1 MNAEMTIGAIRQ
13 NERPSTSGA
22 SVTGASS
29 PVSNANSGV
38 GEYGRRLAGETRT
51 SLESLQRSLAVM
63 DGVSAPL
70 DLPAGVSLRY
80 GYQVGEVG
88 LLHDPAAE
96 VQLTESPKLFGLPN
110 TRVWCRGL
118 ANLRGNLI
126 PVYDL
131 AALVGG
137 PTPRRRNKLMVV
149 GTGANAA
156 ALVIDA
162 TPLQVRINVDQPESD
177 HTAVPEVLQGHLRNL
192 YRTDDRLWIDPDYD
206 SLFKKLAEL
215 AEI

>member
-1 MNAEMTIGAIRQ
+1 MNAEMTISAARYS
-13 NERPSTSGA
+13 ERPSTSGA
-22 SVTGASS
+22 SVASSASTTVTGASS
-29 PVSNANSGV
+29 SVSNASSGV

-51 SLESLQRSLAVM
+51 SLESLQRSLAAM

-88 LLHDPAAE
+88 LLHDPTAE

-137 PTPRRRNKLMVV
+137 PAPRRRNKLMVV
-149 GTGANAA
+149 GAGANAA
-156 ALVIDA
+156 ASG
-162 TPLQVRINVDQPESD
+162 TTETKTKSD
-177 HTAVPEVLQGHLRNL
+177 SSSTQQAP
-192 YRTDDRLWIDPDYD
+192 
-206 SLFKKLAEL
+206 SAS
-215 AEI
+215 A